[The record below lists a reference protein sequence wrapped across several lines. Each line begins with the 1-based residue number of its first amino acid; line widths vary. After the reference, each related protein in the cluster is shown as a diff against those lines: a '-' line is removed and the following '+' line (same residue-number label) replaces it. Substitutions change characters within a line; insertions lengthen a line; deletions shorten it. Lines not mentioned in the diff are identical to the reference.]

1 MVPKEIK
8 KEKEET
14 HREKERERE
23 MASLTASSVSVPSFC
38 GLRVEAVPK
47 QVSCGSTLAMPS
59 AKSASSSS
67 SSRGVISASFVEGLK
82 EKSLAVAVAA
92 LLMSA
97 PASALAVNIEVGD
110 DVGSFKF
117 SPEVAT
123 VAAGEPIVF
132 TLVGEVGHNVIF
144 DTDGAPAPVAAEL
157 SAASMGENDLLSE
170 DEPTHKVKI
179 STPGTY
185 TYFCTPHKSA
195 NMKGTI
201 IVK

>member
-8 KEKEET
+8 KEKEER
-14 HREKERERE
+14 HREKHK

-47 QVSCGSTLAMPS
+47 QVSCGSTLAMMPS
-59 AKSASSSS
+59 AKS

-82 EKSLAVAVAA
+82 EKSLAVAAAA

-97 PASALAVNIEVGD
+97 PASALAVNIDVGD
-110 DVGSFKF
+110 EVGSFKF

>member
-1 MVPKEIK
+1 M
-8 KEKEET
+8 
-14 HREKERERE
+14 
-23 MASLTASSVSVPSFC
+23 
-38 GLRVEAVPK
+38 
-47 QVSCGSTLAMPS
+47 
-59 AKSASSSS
+59 
-67 SSRGVISASFVEGLK
+67 
-82 EKSLAVAVAA
+82 AVAVAA
-92 LLMSA
+92 LLVSA

-110 DVGSFKF
+110 EVGSFKF
-117 SPEVAT
+117 SPDVAT

-132 TLVGEVGHNVIF
+132 TLIGEVGHNVIF
-144 DTDGAPAPVAAEL
+144 DTAGAPDPVVAEL

-170 DEPTHKVKI
+170 DEPTHKIKI